1 MLPLHQKHYSS
12 LCLNE
17 SMGVSHHHGIHL
29 GTGHR
34 LTVFADM
41 ELASVDDVRYL
52 LCLQATITLG

>member
-1 MLPLHQKHYSS
+1 
-12 LCLNE
+12 
-17 SMGVSHHHGIHL
+17 MGVSHHHGIHL

-34 LTVFADM
+34 LTVFADI

>member
-1 MLPLHQKHYSS
+1 
-12 LCLNE
+12 
-17 SMGVSHHHGIHL
+17 MGVSHHYGIHL